1 MQRSKIMTFLLS
13 TSFLESAFHLCKLLC
28 LLYWHLLRDVCVCA
42 RVRVCVWHLARYSEE
57 IQVK

>member
-28 LLYWHLLRDVCVCA
+28 LLYWHLLRDVCVCVCA
-42 RVRVCVWHLARYSEE
+42 RACVCVALS
-57 IQVK
+57 

>member
-13 TSFLESAFHLCKLLC
+13 ASFLESAFHLCKLLC
-28 LLYWHLLRDVCVCA
+28 LLYWHLLRDA
-42 RVRVCVWHLARYSEE
+42 RVCVCVWHLARYSEE